1 MINTYDP
8 HFFAS
13 VIEEINAHIMSRAAK
28 KDKTVTMTAEMFN
41 MLQGIE
47 KKATI
52 LETYAKKQKKLAM
65 PAKKRKRAAVYDVP
79 EFKSKIGGGVAPI

>member
-8 HFFAS
+8 NFFAS
-13 VIEEINAHIMSRAAK
+13 AIEEINAHIMSRAAK
-28 KDKTVTMTAEMFN
+28 KDKTVVLTAEMFN

-52 LETYAKKQKKLAM
+52 MATYAKKEKKLTM
-65 PAKKRKRAAVYDVP
+65 PAKKRKRSSAYDVP
-79 EFKSKIGGGVAPI
+79 EFKTKIGGGVDPF

>member
-8 HFFAS
+8 NFFAS
-13 VIEEINAHIMSRAAK
+13 AIEEINAHIMSRCAK
-28 KDKTVTMTAEMFN
+28 KDKTVVLTAEMFN
-41 MLQGIE
+41 MLQGIG

-52 LETYAKKQKKLAM
+52 MATCAKKEKKLTM

>member
-13 VIEEINAHIMSRAAK
+13 AIEEINAHIMSRAAK
-28 KDKTVTMTAEMFN
+28 KDKTVTMTAEMFQ

-52 LETYAKKQKKLAM
+52 MSTCAKKQKKLAM
-65 PAKKRKRAAVYDVP
+65 PAKKRKRTCPYAVP
-79 EFKSKIGGGVAPI
+79 EFKTKIGGGVDPF

>member
-13 VIEEINAHIMSRAAK
+13 AIEEINAHIMSRAAK
-28 KDKTVTMTAEMFN
+28 KDKTVVMTAEMFQ

-47 KKATI
+47 RKATI
-52 LETYAKKQKKLAM
+52 MSTYAKKEKKLAM
-65 PAKKRKRAAVYDVP
+65 PAKKRKRSCPYAVP
-79 EFKSKIGGGVAPI
+79 EFKTKIGGGVDPF